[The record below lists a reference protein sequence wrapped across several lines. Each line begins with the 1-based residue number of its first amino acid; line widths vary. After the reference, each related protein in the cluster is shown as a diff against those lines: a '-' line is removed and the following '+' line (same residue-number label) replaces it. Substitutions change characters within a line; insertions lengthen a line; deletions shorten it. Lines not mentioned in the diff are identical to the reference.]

1 MFEERMLSSAYE
13 VLAVASVN
21 PGDALAEIASAEE
34 AIRAGQRSNDQPV
47 ILSILPAEDDEAIA
61 VLALAKQI
69 VMQVNAPYVTRL
81 AEKRSSKAAN
91 AEALRKGSK

>member
-1 MFEERMLSSAYE
+1 MVEERLLSSAYE

-21 PGDALAEIASAEE
+21 PGEALAEIASAEE
-34 AIRAGQRSNDQPV
+34 AIRAGQRSNDLPV

-61 VLALAKQI
+61 VLALATQI

-81 AEKRSSKAAN
+81 AEKRSSRDAN
-91 AEALRKGSK
+91 AKALRKRSK